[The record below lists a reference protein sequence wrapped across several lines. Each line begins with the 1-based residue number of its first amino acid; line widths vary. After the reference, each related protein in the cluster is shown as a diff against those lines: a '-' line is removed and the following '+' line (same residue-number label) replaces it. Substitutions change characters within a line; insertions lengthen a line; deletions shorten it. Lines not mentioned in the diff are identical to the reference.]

1 MKDHNLVENFTP
13 QEILVEQRPVR
24 DRQGKAVSG
33 LHNVWI
39 TLNNPAELNSYT
51 TSTAKEVI
59 LALREASND
68 RAAVAVVLTGAGTRA
83 FCSGGNTRE
92 YAEIYAGA
100 PAEYRQ
106 YMRLFNDMV
115 TGILHCDK
123 PVICRVNGM
132 RVGGG
137 QEIGMACDFSIASDL
152 AVFSQAGPKHGSVPD
167 GGSTDFLPLYIGI
180 ERAMASAT
188 LCEPWSA
195 HRFYALGGLTQ
206 IVPALKANGK
216 WAPNPLVI
224 TDRYLDEY
232 GRVVLG
238 EWKTGEEKERAK
250 KFMAEATVDLQL
262 LDEAVESMCTRL
274 LYTMPDCLTKTIE
287 SLRKHKLEHW
297 DRNRESNRAWLAL
310 NMMTEANA
318 GFRAFHYG
326 NKEQREVDFVRLRQ
340 RLAEGA
346 IWGEELI
353 EEVAPWAGK
362 TEISDETTE
371 AELSRMAGE

>member
-1 MKDHNLVENFTP
+1 MKDHNLVENFVP
-13 QEILVEQRPVR
+13 CEISVEQRPVR
-24 DRQGKAVSG
+24 QRDGKPAAG
-33 LHNVWI
+33 LHSVWI
-39 TLNNPAELNSYT
+39 TLNNPQELNSYT
-51 TSTAKEVI
+51 TSMAKEII
-59 LALREASND
+59 LAVREAGND
-68 RAAVAVVLTGAGTRA
+68 RACVAVVLTGAGTRS
-83 FCSGGNTRE
+83 FCAGGNTRE
-92 YAEIYAGA
+92 YAEVYAGA

-115 TGILHCDK
+115 TSILQCDK

-152 AVFSQAGPKHGSVPD
+152 AIFSQAGPKHGSVPD
-167 GGSTDFLPLYIGI
+167 GGSTDFLPVLVGV
-180 ERAMASAT
+180 ERAMYSAT

-195 HRFYALGGLTQ
+195 HRFYWLGGLTR
-206 IVPALKANGK
+206 IVPVLKHNGK
-216 WAPNPLVI
+216 WIANPLVI
-224 TDRYLDEY
+224 TDRVLDEF

-238 EWKTGEEKERAK
+238 EWKTGEERDQGKHL
-250 KFMAEATVDLQL
+250 MAESQTDLQL
-262 LDEAVESMCTRL
+262 LDEAVDAMCTQL

-326 NKEQREVDFVRLRQ
+326 TKQDREVDFVLLRQ
-340 RLAEGA
+340 RLAQGA
-346 IWGEELI
+346 RWGEDLI
-353 EEVAPWAGK
+353 EEIAPWAVHK
-362 TEISDETTE
+362 E
-371 AELSRMAGE
+371 MAKV